1 MDSLIKKL
9 RGDGRHGPKENI
21 NEGENDEMVSFIKFE

>member
-21 NEGENDEMVSFIKFE
+21 NEGENDEMVSFIK